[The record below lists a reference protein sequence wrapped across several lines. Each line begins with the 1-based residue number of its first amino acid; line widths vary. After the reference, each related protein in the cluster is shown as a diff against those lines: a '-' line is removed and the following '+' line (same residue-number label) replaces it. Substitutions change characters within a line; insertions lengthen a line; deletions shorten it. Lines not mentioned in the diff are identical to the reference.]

1 MLCVLGRRNQGSFQK
16 QYKHD
21 RKSERTLRGAL
32 KNSSQLIQVDSV
44 LLDFQTVLI
53 LLLLI
58 LFPTIKFHAKIIKQ
72 IFLISCLGAALS
84 LIRDSFWDVKNPT
97 RDRVFFPP
105 FGTHLV
111 STVSLV
117 FHAHWRITLMCF
129 FFLDKMRPS
138 CLCCIYYTVSIS
150 YVLSSI

>member
-1 MLCVLGRRNQGSFQK
+1 MLCVFGRRNQGSFQK

-53 LLLLI
+53 LLLLLI

-129 FFLDKMRPS
+129 FFSGQNAPQLS
-138 CLCCIYYTVSIS
+138 LLHILYSIYIICS
-150 YVLSSI
+150 L